1 MKKFLAASFSEQLK
15 TLEEGIIEILPRG
28 GLEEKLNLSSR
39 DKRPLRVKLGVDPT
53 RPDLHLG
60 HAIVLKKLKQF
71 QNFGHQVILII
82 GDFTARVGDPSG
94 RCQARP
100 ILSEEEIK
108 KNAQTYFQQAKKIL
122 NPKKTEVRYNS
133 QWLAK
138 LSLKDLLGLMSTLS
152 VAQLLERED
161 FRNRFKGGS
170 EISLQEFLYPLM
182 QGYDSVAVK
191 ADIEIGGSDQTF
203 NLLVGR
209 EVQKFYQQQQQVTMT
224 LPLLEGLDGE
234 KKMSKS
240 LGNYVGIS
248 EAPEKM
254 FGKIMSLV
262 DGLIIRYFRL
272 CTDLAEKEVN
282 GLEKDL
288 KNSRINP
295 RDLKLRLAWEI
306 VKIYHG
312 PEAAE
317 KAQEF
322 FVRTFSQKEL
332 PANLPLVVLKF
343 EKTPLFKI
351 LPKFDPEIKSNS
363 QAQSL
368 VSAGGIDIDGQA
380 INDPFYILDPTRE
393 HIIKIGKKK
402 FFKIKFD

>member
-15 TLEEGIIEILPRG
+15 TLEEGIIEVLPRG

-53 RPDLHLG
+53 TPDLHLG

-94 RCQARP
+94 RCRARP
-100 ILSEEEIK
+100 ILSEEEAK

-170 EISLQEFLYPLM
+170 EISLHEFLYPLM

-209 EVQKFYQQQQQVTMT
+209 EVQKFYQQQQQLTMT

-272 CTDLAEKEVN
+272 CTELAEKEVN

-312 PEAAE
+312 SEAAE

-322 FVRTFSQKEL
+322 FVKTFSQKEL

-351 LPKFDPEIKSNS
+351 LPKFDSEIKSNS
-363 QAQSL
+363 QAQAL

-380 INDPFYILDPTRE
+380 INDPFYILDPSKE

>member
-1 MKKFLAASFSEQLK
+1 MKEFLAASFSEQLK
-15 TLEEGIIEILPRG
+15 TLKEGIIEILPRD

-39 DKRPLRVKLGVDPT
+39 EKRPLRVKLGVDPT
-53 RPDLHLG
+53 TPDLHLG
-60 HAIVLKKLKQF
+60 HAVVLKKLKQF
-71 QNFGHQVILII
+71 QKFGHQVILII

-94 RCQARP
+94 RSQGRS
-100 ILSEEEIK
+100 ILSEKEVK

-122 NPKKTEVRYNS
+122 NPKKTEVCYNS

-138 LSLKDLLGLMSTLS
+138 LTLKDLLGLMSILS

-161 FRNRFKGGS
+161 FKNRFKGGS
-170 EISLQEFLYPLM
+170 EISLHEFLYPLM

-209 EVQKFYQQQQQVTMT
+209 EIQKFYQQKPQVTMT

-240 LGNYVGIS
+240 LGNYVGIT

-254 FGKIMSLV
+254 FGKIMSIV
-262 DGLIIRYFRL
+262 DSLIIRYFRL
-272 CTDLAEKEVN
+272 CTDLTEKEVN
-282 GLEKDL
+282 ELEKDL

-312 PEAAE
+312 NEAAD

-322 FVRTFSQKEL
+322 FVKTFSQKEL
-332 PANLPLVVLKF
+332 PANLPLIVLKF

-351 LPKFDPEIKSNS
+351 LPKFDSEIKSHS

-368 VSAGGIDIDGQA
+368 VSAGSIDIDGQVV
-380 INDPFYILDPTRE
+380 NDPFYVLDPGRE

>member
-1 MKKFLAASFSEQLK
+1 MKKFLTASFSEQLK
-15 TLEEGIIEILPRG
+15 TLEEGIIEVLPRG

-53 RPDLHLG
+53 TPDLHLG

-71 QNFGHQVILII
+71 QTFGHQVILII

-100 ILSEEEIK
+100 ILSEEEVK

-170 EISLQEFLYPLM
+170 EISLHEFLYPLM

-272 CTDLAEKEVN
+272 CTDLAEEEVN

-295 RDLKLRLAWEI
+295 RELKLRLAWEI

-312 PEAAE
+312 PEVAE

-322 FVRTFSQKEL
+322 FVKTFSQKEL

-363 QAQSL
+363 QAQAL

-380 INDPFYILDPTRE
+380 IKDPFYILDPTRE